1 MMLFVT
7 TIHAADGKFED
18 AIRALKRLKVPEGV
32 KIREFLGLFGD
43 PDAIIVFETK
53 DEKQAVDFVCLI
65 ASSVMCK
72 TSLAL
77 PIDEFKWTK

>member
-1 MMLFVT
+1 MLFVT
-7 TIHAADGKFED
+7 TIQANDGKFED
-18 AIRALKRLKVPEGV
+18 TIRALKRMKIPDGV
-32 KIREFLGLFGD
+32 KVREFLGLFGD
-43 PDAIIVFETK
+43 PDALIVFETQ
-53 DEKQAVDFVCLI
+53 DEKHAVDFVCLI

>member
-1 MMLFVT
+1 MLFVT

-18 AIRALKRLKVPEGV
+18 AIRALKRLKIPDGV
-32 KIREFLGLFGD
+32 KVREFLGLFGD
-43 PDAIIVFETK
+43 PDAIIVYETQN
-53 DEKQAVDFVCLI
+53 EKQAVDFVCLI
-65 ASSVMCK
+65 ASCVMCK